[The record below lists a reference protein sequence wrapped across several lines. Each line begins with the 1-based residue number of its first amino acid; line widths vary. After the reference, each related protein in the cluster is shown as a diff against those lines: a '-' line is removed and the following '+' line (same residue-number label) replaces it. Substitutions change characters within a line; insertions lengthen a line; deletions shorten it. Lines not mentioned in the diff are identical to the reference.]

1 MAFWVNKRNYIIV
14 AVSSKR
20 WWFFPVALY
29 PVSNQG
35 YKKRFFSQIV
45 SRLAFIGD
53 LIDSGAI
60 CEKEEFDGKEDLKN
74 VLE

>member
-1 MAFWVNKRNYIIV
+1 
-14 AVSSKR
+14 
-20 WWFFPVALY
+20 LY